1 MTAILAVDQG
11 TSGTKALVHDGER
24 TLSVV
29 EVPVRPAY
37 LDGGRVEVDP
47 LDLLESVRQ
56 AGTRALREAG
66 DPPLAAVSLA
76 NQGESVLA
84 WDPATGR
91 PLSTVL
97 VWQDGRAQDVC
108 ADLGEH
114 AELIRRR
121 TGLMLDPYFS
131 APKMAWLRRHAT
143 RAGVVTTTDSWLV
156 HQLTGEFVT
165 DATTASRSLLLDL
178 DEVAWDP
185 GLLALFGLD
194 DEALPRVVRCDEVVG
209 GTSMFASGSGASG
222 SGAEVPVAGLVV
234 DQQAALVAERCLDPG
249 MVKCTYGTGAFLLGA
264 TGERA
269 VRSTRGL
276 TSSLAWSLRKST
288 GYCLDGQVYTAGS
301 AVRWL
306 VDLGLLSAP
315 DALDAEAAGD
325 SGGACFVPGLAGL
338 AQPWWN
344 PEPCGSF
351 TGLGLATTRGRLVR
365 AVVEGLAAQVAT
377 LAQAMSTD
385 IGVPLTRL
393 RVDGGLTRSHALMQA
408 QADLLQVPVDVY
420 PSPHATALGAA
431 ALARLALDDELS
443 LPGAIDVWS
452 PARSFEPIWTE
463 QRAAEAMARWEQA
476 ARSAAARKDN
486 A

>member
-29 EVPVRPAY
+29 EVPVRPSY

-47 LDLLESVRQ
+47 LDLLASVRQ
-56 AGTRALREAG
+56 AGARALREAG

-97 VWQDGRAQDVC
+97 VWQDSRAQEVC
-108 ADLGEH
+108 AGLGEH
-114 AELIRRR
+114 ADLIRRR
-121 TGLMLDPYFS
+121 TGLVLDPYFS
-131 APKMAWLRRHAT
+131 APKMAWLRRHVT
-143 RAGVVTTTDSWLV
+143 REGVVTTTDAWLV
-156 HQLTGEFVT
+156 HQLTGAFVT

-185 GLLALFGLD
+185 ELLSLFGLGD
-194 DEALPRVVRCDEVVG
+194 GALPRVVRCDEVVG
-209 GTSMFASGSGASG
+209 GTSMFGPP
-222 SGAEVPVAGLVV
+222 EVPVAGLVV

-249 MVKCTYGTGAFLLGA
+249 RVKCTYGTGAFLLGA
-264 TGERA
+264 TGGRA
-269 VRSTRGL
+269 VRSGHGL
-276 TSSLAWSLRKST
+276 TSSLAWSLRAST

-315 DALDAEAAGD
+315 GALDAEADGD
-325 SGGACFVPGLAGL
+325 SGGVCFVPGLAGL
-338 AQPWWN
+338 AQPWRN
-344 PEPCGSF
+344 PEPCGAF

-365 AVVEGLAAQVAT
+365 AVVEGLAAQVAA
-377 LAQAMSTD
+377 LAQAMSAD
-385 IGVPLTRL
+385 IGAPLTRL
-393 RVDGGLTRSHALMQA
+393 RVDGGLTRSRALMQA

-420 PSPHATALGAA
+420 PSPHATALGTA
-431 ALARLALDDELS
+431 ALARLALDEGLS
-443 LPGAIDVWS
+443 LPSAIDAWS
-452 PARSFEPIWTE
+452 PAVSFEPVWTGD
-463 QRAAEAMARWEQA
+463 RAAEAMARWGEA
-476 ARSAAARKDN
+476 ARSAAARKDDT
-486 A
+486 

>member
-1 MTAILAVDQG
+1 MTVILAVDQG

-47 LDLLESVRQ
+47 LELLQSVRQ
-56 AGTRALREAG
+56 AGIRALREAG

-84 WDPATGR
+84 WDPSTGR

-108 ADLGEH
+108 AGMGEH
-114 AELIRRR
+114 TELIRRR
-121 TGLMLDPYFS
+121 TGLVLDPYFS

-143 RAGVVTTTDSWLV
+143 REGVVTTTDSWLV

-185 GLLALFGLD
+185 ELLALFGLD
-194 DEALPRVVRCDEVVG
+194 DEALPRVARCDEVVG
-209 GTSMFASGSGASG
+209 GTSMFGASG

-264 TGERA
+264 TGDRA
-269 VRSTRGL
+269 VRSAHGL
-276 TSSLAWSLRKST
+276 TSSLAWSLRAST

-338 AQPWWN
+338 AQPWRN
-344 PEPCGSF
+344 PEPCGAF

-377 LAQAMSTD
+377 LARAMSAD
-385 IGVPLTRL
+385 IGVPVTRL
-393 RVDGGLTRSHALMQA
+393 RVDGGLTRSHTLMQA

-420 PSPHATALGAA
+420 PSPHATALGTA

-443 LPGAIDVWS
+443 LPAAIDGWS
-452 PARSFEPIWTE
+452 PAVSFEPAWTE
-463 QRAAEAMARWEQA
+463 RRAAEAMARWEKA
-476 ARSAAARKDN
+476 ARSAAARRDDT
-486 A
+486 